1 MRRIFKYILKIDDP
15 LKELNVMIA
24 IFMNIL
30 MSYECFKLS
39 ASKTFLE
46 KHLINLMKIMFP
58 ITPHLSS
65 ECLET
70 LKCKSHEWP
79 SVDKKLVKD
88 DEIKLVVQING
99 KTRLVTS
106 MKVDMEENKIT

>member
-1 MRRIFKYILKIDDP
+1 
-15 LKELNVMIA
+15 
-24 IFMNIL
+24 
-30 MSYECFKLS
+30 
-39 ASKTFLE
+39 
-46 KHLINLMKIMFP
+46 MKVMFP

-70 LKCKSHEWP
+70 LKCKNEEWP

-106 MKVDMEENKIT
+106 MKVDMDENKITETLLKNDKLKKYLVENKIKNKIFIKNKLINYIII